1 MSESRAEKSA
11 LPLLFFG
18 EVDRYRKRHPFKDLS
33 FYRDYLLR
41 ILLCFVADFRHL
53 YVRGFGLTL
62 LSKITI
68 SKKPKTVTFI
78 SPP

>member
-33 FYRDYLLR
+33 FYRDYLPEFFL
-41 ILLCFVADFRHL
+41 F
-53 YVRGFGLTL
+53 
-62 LSKITI
+62 LSLIF
-68 SKKPKTVTFI
+68 VTF
-78 SPP
+78 SQEDSDSSF